1 MISGKCPLFLS
12 LSVYSI
18 CMYTYTEFFKRTMIQ
33 AFFKKNKYIFDYEP
47 VALTVMV
54 TLTGSFSSPGVGTWP
69 VVGVAL
75 WGEMVRGE
83 DALGIAMVGPGG
95 DQH

>member
-1 MISGKCPLFLS
+1 
-12 LSVYSI
+12 
-18 CMYTYTEFFKRTMIQ
+18 
-33 AFFKKNKYIFDYEP
+33 
-47 VALTVMV
+47 MV
-54 TLTGSFSSPGVGTWP
+54 TLTGSFSSPGVGAWP

-83 DALGIAMVGPGG
+83 DARGIVMVGPGG